1 MLGGYVSI
9 TSLLLVD
16 LLGLEKMTNS
26 FGILIMFQGMATAV
40 GPPLAGLIYDSSKS
54 YVMSFIFTGVT
65 IAASGAMCF
74 FIPCLK
80 GYKSQE

>member
-1 MLGGYVSI
+1 MSI

-40 GPPLAGLIYDSSKS
+40 GPPLSGKIYDMTKS
-54 YVMSFIFTGVT
+54 YVLSFMFTGVT
-65 IAASGAMCF
+65 IAVSGAMCF

-80 GYKSQE
+80 GYKGQE